1 MMKFVGRDREIKKL
15 HTLYQDEGF
24 QFVVIY
30 GRRRVGKT
38 MLINEFLK
46 GKRSAYYM
54 AVEGTAKENLTG
66 ISKALL
72 TEGASDFYMPEFSDF
87 ESLLLYID
95 HLCKN
100 SDGQE
105 RLVIA
110 IDEFPYLAASYP
122 AISSMLQSH
131 IDQCWK
137 NSNLFLILCG
147 SSMSFMEEQVLGYKS
162 PLYGRR
168 TAQFKLHPFSYFE
181 AKEMLSEFS
190 TEEQAVLYGVTGG
203 IPEYLSRIRS
213 NQSMDD
219 NIKELFFDESG
230 RLFDE
235 PGNLLKQEL
244 QDPSS
249 YHSIITA
256 IAGGA
261 SRLNEIATKT
271 GLASSGC
278 SAQIQSLIT
287 LGIIKK
293 ETPLTEGI
301 KSRKTLY
308 QLEDFMFLFW
318 YRFVRPNLSGIM
330 RGIGETIYEVSVK
343 PQISHFMGYIFEEI
357 CKQYLYLPQIY
368 MTLPFPAGEFARW
381 WGNNPKKK
389 RQEEIDLMAENGLEA
404 IFGECKWRN
413 ELADVDILET
423 LQERSGLFHYQ
434 KQSYMIFSKTGFTE
448 KLKLREQEEENVRLI
463 SFEDMNQL

>member
-1 MMKFVGRDREIKKL
+1 MNFVGRDRELKKL
-15 HTLYQDEGF
+15 DELYREQGF

-46 GKRSAYYM
+46 KKRSVYYM
-54 AVEGTAKENLTG
+54 AVEGTAKENLSG

-72 TEGASDFYMPEFSDF
+72 AEKNGDFYMPEFPDF
-87 ESLLLYID
+87 ESLLSYID

-100 SDGQE
+100 ADHEE

-131 IDQCWK
+131 IDQRWK
-137 NSNLFLILCG
+137 DSNLFLILCG

-181 AKEMLSEFS
+181 ARQLLSGFKA
-190 TEEQAVLYGVTGG
+190 EEQAVLYGVTGG
-203 IPEYLSRIRS
+203 IPEYLSRIH
-213 NQSMDD
+213 NDWSMDD
-219 NIKELFFDESG
+219 NIKNLFFDESG

-256 IAGGA
+256 IAGG
-261 SRLNEIATKT
+261 
-271 GLASSGC
+271 ASSGC

-330 RGIGETIYEVSVK
+330 RGIGETIYDISVK
-343 PQISHFMGYIFEEI
+343 PQLNHFMGYIFEEI
-357 CKQYLYLPQIY
+357 SKQYLYQPQIY
-368 MTLPFPAGEFARW
+368 ITLPFPAGEFGRW
-381 WGNNPKKK
+381 WGNNQKKK
-389 RQEEIDLMAENGLEA
+389 RQEEIDIMAENGMEA

-413 ELADVDILET
+413 EPVDVEVLET
-423 LQERSGLFHYQ
+423 LQERSGLFNYQ
-434 KQSYMIFSKTGFTE
+434 KQSYMIFSKSGFTT
-448 KLKLREQEEENVRLI
+448 KLQQLASEEENIRLI
-463 SFEDMNQL
+463 SFKEMNQL

>member
-1 MMKFVGRDREIKKL
+1 MRFVGRDRELKKL
-15 HTLYQDEGF
+15 NELYQEEEF

-46 GKRSAYYM
+46 KKRSAYYM
-54 AVEGTAKENLTG
+54 AVEGTSKENLSS
-66 ISKALL
+66 ISKVLL
-72 TEGASDFYMPEFSDF
+72 AEKNEEFYMPEFPDF
-87 ESLLLYID
+87 ESLLSYID

-100 SDGQE
+100 TDDQE

-110 IDEFPYLAASYP
+110 IDEFPYLAGSYP

-137 NSNLFLILCG
+137 DSNLFLILCG

-168 TAQFKLHPFSYFE
+168 TAQFKLHPFTYFE
-181 AKEMLSEFS
+181 ARQMLSGFKV
-190 TEEQAVLYGVTGG
+190 EEQAVLYGVTGG
-203 IPEYLSRIRS
+203 IPEYLSRIH
-213 NQSMDD
+213 NDWSMDD
-219 NIKELFFDESG
+219 NIKKLFFDESG

-308 QLEDFMFLFW
+308 TLEDFMFLFW
-318 YRFVRPNLSGIM
+318 YRFIRPNLSGIM

-368 MTLPFPAGEFARW
+368 MTLPFPTGEFGRW

-389 RQEEIDLMAENGLEA
+389 RQEEIDLMAENGSEA

-413 ELADVDILET
+413 EPADVDILET

-434 KQSYMIFSKTGFTE
+434 KQSYMIFSKSGFTE